1 MKSTLLDTSF
11 LSSLFN
17 KKDVNYSLAVEMAK
31 DIKDTDIII
40 PVVVFA
46 ELASNLKNKV
56 LRDLTIE
63 IGLEMAEEIPDLN
76 NKNLKKYLQFV
87 KSLPNRLTTLDSI
100 ILFLANEYNSQLIT
114 FDKKLEKVFKKRLS
128 LQQ

>member
-46 ELASNLKNKV
+46 ELASNLKNKA
-56 LRDLTIE
+56 LRDLIIE